1 MTRSVYLGII
11 MMLVLTILQAA
22 LFGRFPAFDI
32 ILQPAIVVVLTWALL
47 RGPYE
52 GLIWAFIA
60 GILLDIFSIT
70 PTGTTALALMVAVI
84 VVVYLNQLFPE
95 NPYALPILLSGL
107 GVGIY
112 YLLYT
117 IIIWI
122 ARFGFNEQLL
132 ASLPIAVLLHAIL
145 SLPIYWLLRTVER
158 VLYPPPIE
166 M

>member
-11 MMLVLTILQAA
+11 MMLVLTVLQAA
-22 LFGRFPAFDI
+22 LFGRFPTFGV
-32 ILQPAIVVVLTWALL
+32 ILQPAIVVVLAWALL

-70 PTGTTALALMVAVI
+70 PTGTTALALMVSVI
-84 VVVYLNQLFPE
+84 AVVYLNQLFPE
-95 NPYALPILLSGL
+95 NPYALPVLLSGL

-112 YLLYT
+112 FLLYT

-122 ARFGFNEQLL
+122 ARFGFNERFL

-145 SLPIYWLLRTVER
+145 SMPIYWLLRTVDR
-158 VLYPPPIE
+158 VLYPPRIE